1 MRDLLVVGILLS
13 ALPFALR
20 YTWVGVLLW
29 NWIGLMNPHKLA
41 FGFAFNAPF
50 AAIAGGATLIS
61 LFVGKDKLRMRFDPP
76 VIVLFVFVVWMC
88 ITTMLAFDPAGS
100 VEQLT
105 KVLKIQLMVGV
116 AFAAIQARKHIELY
130 IWVAV
135 LSLGFYGAKGGIF
148 TLLTG
153 GTERVWGP
161 PGGFIED
168 NNHLAVALVMI
179 IPFINYLRLVSS
191 RSVVRFGLLGL
202 MLLCA
207 VSALGS
213 QSRGALLA
221 LSSMGILLWF
231 RSDKKLISGLVL
243 VAVTASLLSFMPASW
258 EERMSTM
265 QTYEEDGSATSRL
278 EAWKMCLNLANDRP
292 IGGGFNIYTVETYA
306 KYNPVSRL
314 PQAAHS
320 IYFSVLGEHGWV
332 GLALYLTLGLMT
344 FRFASGLRREAKSIP
359 QAAWAYHL
367 AGMCQVSLTGFAVG
381 GAFLSLAYFDFTY
394 NVIVILVATRWWVRE
409 RRWEAEPRG
418 AFGSGEPLGRRALV
432 AAARAASAGKKAV
445 T

>member
-161 PGGFIED
+161 PGG
-168 NNHLAVALVMI
+168 
-179 IPFINYLRLVSS
+179 SS
-191 RSVVRFGLLGL
+191 KTTTTWPW
-202 MLLCA
+202 
-207 VSALGS
+207 
-213 QSRGALLA
+213 
-221 LSSMGILLWF
+221 LW
-231 RSDKKLISGLVL
+231 S
-243 VAVTASLLSFMPASW
+243 
-258 EERMSTM
+258 
-265 QTYEEDGSATSRL
+265 
-278 EAWKMCLNLANDRP
+278 
-292 IGGGFNIYTVETYA
+292 
-306 KYNPVSRL
+306 
-314 PQAAHS
+314 
-320 IYFSVLGEHGWV
+320 
-332 GLALYLTLGLMT
+332 
-344 FRFASGLRREAKSIP
+344 
-359 QAAWAYHL
+359 
-367 AGMCQVSLTGFAVG
+367 
-381 GAFLSLAYFDFTY
+381 
-394 NVIVILVATRWWVRE
+394 
-409 RRWEAEPRG
+409 
-418 AFGSGEPLGRRALV
+418 
-432 AAARAASAGKKAV
+432 
-445 T
+445 